1 MFYNKVLRQFLRVYV
16 LWKLNV
22 KGRPRRSIT
31 KSPMFLVCDF
41 LCSHVMEEVVKSLNE
56 LLYNS

>member
-41 LCSHVMEEVVKSLNE
+41 LCSHVMEEVVRSLNE
-56 LLYNS
+56 LL